1 METLHILEQKITQLI
16 ALVKELQAQIQ
27 ELKAHN
33 TTLVQKNA
41 DLVLELDSLK
51 TAVISDQEIF
61 AEEKALAKLAVDEII
76 KNIDSL
82 VSNQDQL

>member
-1 METLHILEQKITQLI
+1 METLHILEQKTAQLI
-16 ALVKELQAQIQ
+16 TLVKELQAQLQ
-27 ELKAHN
+27 EVKTEN

-41 DLVLELDSLK
+41 DLVFELDSLK
-51 TAVISDQEIF
+51 TSILSDQENF